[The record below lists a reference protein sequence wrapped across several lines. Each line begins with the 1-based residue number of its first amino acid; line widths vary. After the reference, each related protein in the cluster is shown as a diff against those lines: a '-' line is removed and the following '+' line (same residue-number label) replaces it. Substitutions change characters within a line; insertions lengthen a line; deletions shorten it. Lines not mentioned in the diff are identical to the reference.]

1 MQATARASFKSASDL
16 LTNQLRW
23 PNWGRGRSFNSTLP
37 APLVF
42 DTRMHDIV
50 MARSK
55 HFNCR
60 FLLAL
65 AGLALTGATWLP
77 FDAHASTR
85 RAQSPA
91 LQQGKA
97 DTLVAEGVAALE
109 RNDLVSAKAS
119 FERALEIDRNN
130 VAAHTYLGVLADRA
144 GQLEEAERHFSA
156 VAIAE
161 PLSPS
166 ARNNHGAI
174 LLRMG
179 RMDKAAAQFEISLRL
194 DKNQPSALVNLAE
207 IRFASGTPE
216 GLRQARELF
225 ERAFAIA
232 PDAEIA
238 RSLVVIALKLNDTPA
253 AAQFFRSYQE
263 QLKAAAEG
271 RSPEPSVRA
280 ELGAAL
286 LAASLWSE
294 AIEELSAAAAADP
307 NNIQFILLLARA
319 HLARKDIPAA
329 GRTLESAV
337 ARGIKSGP
345 IYVALADL
353 YELSG
358 HIENAIPAMRLAIE
372 TDPQNEFYR
381 FRYGMLLTDTKAPAA
396 AVIRL
401 QEALQTFPRS
411 SRLWFA
417 LGIAHFS
424 NHNSD
429 EAAKAFQ
436 RSLELDPKFAPALA
450 YLGLLQAEQ
459 GQYKAAL
466 SLYDQ
471 ALIVDEQLAIA
482 HYLAADALLK
492 DASPDFTGA
501 EKHLV
506 RAITLDKSFAPAQL
520 ALGKLYQRSDRLED
534 AAKQFEYVTKLEP
547 NLAEAH
553 YQLGRI
559 YTRLKRASEAQ
570 VELATFKRL
579 SDEQKEQSQTE
590 LQGIVR
596 RLANVRF

>member
-1 MQATARASFKSASDL
+1 
-16 LTNQLRW
+16 
-23 PNWGRGRSFNSTLP
+23 
-37 APLVF
+37 
-42 DTRMHDIV
+42 
-50 MARSK
+50 MARSQ
-55 HFNCR
+55 HFRYSLC
-60 FLLAL
+60 LAF
-65 AGLALTGATWLP
+65 AGLALTGATWTT
-77 FDAHASTR
+77 FDARASVR
-85 RAQSPA
+85 RAESPA
-91 LQQGKA
+91 KEQDKA
-97 DTLVAEGVAALE
+97 EALVAQGVTALE
-109 RNDLVSAKAS
+109 RDDLAAAKAA
-119 FERALEIDRNN
+119 FERVLEIDRSN

-144 GQLEEAERHFSA
+144 GQLAEAERHFA
-156 VAIAE
+156 AAAIAA

-194 DKNQPSALVNLAE
+194 DKNQPSALVNLAQ

-216 GLRQARELF
+216 GLREARELF

-238 RSLVVIALKLNDTPA
+238 RSLVVIALRLNDTTS
-253 AAQFFRSYQE
+253 AAQYFRSYKE
-263 QLKAAAEG
+263 QLSAAAEG

-286 LAASLWSE
+286 LAASLSSE
-294 AIEELSAAAAADP
+294 AIEELSAAAAVDP
-307 NNIQFILLLARA
+307 NNVEVILLLARA

-329 GRTLESAV
+329 GRTLEAAV
-337 ARGIKSGP
+337 ARGIKSGL
-345 IYVALADL
+345 IYAALADL

-372 TDPQNEFYR
+372 AAPKNEFYR

-436 RSLELDPKFAPALA
+436 HSFELDPKFAPALA

-459 GQYKAAL
+459 GQYKSAL
-466 SLYDQ
+466 ALYDQ
-471 ALIVDEQLAIA
+471 ALSLDEKLAIV
-482 HYLAADALLK
+482 HYLAADTLLK
-492 DASPDFTGA
+492 DVSPDFTGA

-506 RAITLDKSFAPAQL
+506 RAITLDKSFALAQL
-520 ALGKLYQRSDRLED
+520 ALGKLYQRSERLTD
-534 AAKQFEYVTKLEP
+534 AARQFEYVIKLEP